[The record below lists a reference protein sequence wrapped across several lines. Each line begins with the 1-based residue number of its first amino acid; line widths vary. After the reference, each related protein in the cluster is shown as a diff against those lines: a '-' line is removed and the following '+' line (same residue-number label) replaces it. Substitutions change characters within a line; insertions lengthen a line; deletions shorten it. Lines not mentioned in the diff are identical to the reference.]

1 MRNSAP
7 DLYPV
12 DDLKRTHRV
21 TLLIWGAMA
30 ASLFVYALVAE
41 LVGAAR
47 ASLPAPSLGVLRWVF
62 VGLAVAQFAVVGL
75 VARRLLEG
83 RAALPAG
90 PLRPAQRLQGAAILR
105 FAMCEAVGLYGLVLF
120 FLGGS
125 RRDLYAFVVV
135 ALIALAVHVPR
146 RERWEEWARAE
157 ARRA

>member
-1 MRNSAP
+1 LRNSAP

-12 DDLKRTHRV
+12 DDLKRAHRV

-62 VGLAVAQFAVVGL
+62 VGVAVAQFAVVGL

-83 RAALPAG
+83 RAASPAG